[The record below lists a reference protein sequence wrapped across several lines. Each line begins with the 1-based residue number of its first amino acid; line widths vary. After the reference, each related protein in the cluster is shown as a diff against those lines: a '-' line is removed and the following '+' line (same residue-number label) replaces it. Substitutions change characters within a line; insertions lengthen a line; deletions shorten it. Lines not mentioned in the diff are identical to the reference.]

1 MKDVQACARLRA
13 IEINAGES
21 PAEYKA
27 FADTVQKG
35 TKFKGTFKNR
45 TLNVTIPG
53 SLPIYKKT
61 LEQIAK
67 NLKTLKGAEIKTN
80 NVSDMSGAV
89 GTLWTLRFQG
99 KPYWK
104 VTLAASHLGMTLW
117 IRPVK

>member
-45 TLNVTIPG
+45 TLNVTIHG

-67 NLKTLKGAEIKTN
+67 NLKN
-80 NVSDMSGAV
+80 S
-89 GTLWTLRFQG
+89 QG
-99 KPYWK
+99 C
-104 VTLAASHLGMTLW
+104 
-117 IRPVK
+117 RDQN